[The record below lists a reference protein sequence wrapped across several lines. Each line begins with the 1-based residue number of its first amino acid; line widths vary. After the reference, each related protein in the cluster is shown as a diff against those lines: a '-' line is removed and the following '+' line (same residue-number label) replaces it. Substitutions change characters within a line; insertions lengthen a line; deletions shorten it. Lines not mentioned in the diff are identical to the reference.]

1 MNFYKQ
7 IKYEELTPDFQFL
20 ADACGL
26 ETAQLVLEKFGG
38 LSFYVP
44 KISSHKDFIV
54 RLYLETNPKS
64 LKEFCKKINVSE
76 TYMRSII
83 K

>member
-1 MNFYKQ
+1 MSIYKE

-26 ETAQLVLEKFGG
+26 ETAQMVLDKFGG

-44 KISSHKDFIV
+44 KISSHKEFIL
-54 RLYLETNPKS
+54 RLYSESKPKS